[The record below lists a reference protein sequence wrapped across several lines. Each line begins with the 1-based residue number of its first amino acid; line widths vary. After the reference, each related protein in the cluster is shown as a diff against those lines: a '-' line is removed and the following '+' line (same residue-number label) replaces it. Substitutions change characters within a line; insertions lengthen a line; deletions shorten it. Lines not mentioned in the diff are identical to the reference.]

1 MLYTGN
7 NSKSSGSAAA
17 SGNTSSTAASA
28 EVDNNSVA
36 SVNASASSTSFS
48 SHSSSAPTPPPQLS
62 KVTAFEFMQAWNGLK
77 GTTDI
82 EQYVNVL
89 DQIQPADITKGMSP
103 TLCCVSCTWNFSVC
117 ILSHTSAQY
126 VLYK

>member
-7 NSKSSGSAAA
+7 NSKSGGSAAA
-17 SGNTSSTAASA
+17 SGNTTSTAASA
-28 EVDNNSVA
+28 GADNNSVA
-36 SVNASASSTSFS
+36 SVSASASSTSSS

-77 GTTDI
+77 GTADI

-89 DQIQPADITKGMSP
+89 DQIQPADITKGICL
-103 TLCCVSCTWNFSVC
+103 TLCCVSCMWNFSA
-117 ILSHTSAQY
+117 S
-126 VLYK
+126 